1 MRNFMKHKTAIFL
14 IGATLIIAILI
25 GIFGAVASKEVASL
39 SENAVGTVAEPGH
52 AMSSGIG
59 GWFSNIFTY
68 FGSVKNLREEV
79 AALEKEN
86 IDLDKKVRKLQ
97 GMEKENERLRAMVDL
112 VEEEKKLDVVAARVI
127 AKDPSNWYSS
137 FTINKG
143 TKDGIKK
150 NQAVFTGN
158 YELIGRVYKVGNGW
172 AEIITVLDPDS
183 SVGCTIERT
192 KDIGVLEGDSSLRLQ
207 GLCRLG
213 YLSRDAEISVGDY
226 VETSGLGGI
235 YPKGL
240 LVGKI
245 TEVQED
251 NATMSKYAT
260 VEPIADIERVRE
272 VFVLRS
278 FSEEIKPEVEL
289 KEKEDRDNSEQKKES
304 SSSKDNEESESKDE
318 KKSESKD
325 DKKDKAKDTSKET
338 DKATAKSDEK
348 PAKKP
353 EEESKSEDDDSESA
367 DTGEMELI
375 E

>member
-68 FGSVKNLREEV
+68 FGSVKKLREEV

-112 VEEEKKLDVVAARVI
+112 VEEEKKLDVVAASVI

-172 AEIITVLDPDS
+172 AEVITVLDPDS

-240 LVGKI
+240 LIGKI

-251 NATMSKYAT
+251 NATMSKHAT
-260 VEPIADIERVRE
+260 VKPIADIERVRE

-289 KEKEDRDNSEQKKES
+289 KEKEARNDSEQKEES
-304 SSSKDNEESESKDE
+304 SSSKD
-318 KKSESKD
+318 
-325 DKKDKAKDTSKET
+325 DKKETAKDTSKET

-348 PAKKP
+348 PAKK
-353 EEESKSEDDDSESA
+353 SEDASKKSSENGTKTEGDSESTDA
-367 DTGEMELI
+367 GEMELI